1 MPAMSLDPR
10 LPFFDALAE
19 RWDRDQD
26 LERLSGRLDAGLE
39 ALGVGRSERVLD
51 AGCGTGNLTLALAR
65 RLGPAGRIRALD
77 LSPRMLAWARTKL
90 ADPRVTWIQAPLQA
104 LPADV
109 TGLDRAILMGVWP
122 HLDDRDAVL
131 DLLHGRIRPGGRLHV
146 WHLASRETI
155 NAIHAAAHPSVAGDL
170 LEPPEAIAQALR
182 RHGFEIL
189 ECWEDVSESRV
200 SGRRS

>member
-26 LERLSGRLDAGLE
+26 LERLPGRLDAGLE
-39 ALGVGRSERVLD
+39 ALGVGHAERVLD

-65 RLGPAGRIRALD
+65 RLGPAGRVLALD
-77 LSPRMLAWARTKL
+77 PSPGMLAQARRKL
-90 ADPRVTWIQAPLQA
+90 DDPRVTWVQAPLQA
-104 LPADV
+104 LPAEV
-109 TGLDRAILMGVWP
+109 TDLDRAILMGVWP
-122 HLDDRDAVL
+122 HLDNRDAVV
-131 DLLHGRIRPGGRLHV
+131 DLLHGRIRPGGHLHV
-146 WHLASRETI
+146 WHLASREII

-170 LEPPEAIAQALR
+170 LERPEVIAQALP
-182 RHGFEIL
+182 RHGFEL
-189 ECWEDVSESRV
+189 LACWEDASESRV